1 MRKDHN
7 ILEDIKEEEKMR
19 RQMKRRAHSRIRRTY
34 HRAAAL
40 ITVIP
45 FIALPASMI
54 AYAGN
59 YFLTYFGLIEGER
72 GFLHFFLASSLTVM
86 VWASLSNI
94 FEIRSSR
101 FIIQAVCSRSG
112 DSIDPYMARNRKRR
126 SERRATRTLEISCEG
141 GLNND
146 GTKRSVSPTSQK
158 ML

>member
-59 YFLTYFGLIEGER
+59 FFLTYFGLIEGER

-94 FEIRSSR
+94 FESAAGGSLRRRDILRTWPILVTMLVISALLASSFR
-101 FIIQAVCSRSG
+101 LYAAGLETASILIWLGIANAVPNGEQR
-112 DSIDPYMARNRKRR
+112 
-126 SERRATRTLEISCEG
+126 ER
-141 GLNND
+141 
-146 GTKRSVSPTSQK
+146 
-158 ML
+158 